1 METLLAGRPIDR
13 DFTRSAMAK
22 PHQSQIQRRRPEPPS
37 RLLRVALLSWES
49 LHSIAVGGVGVHVS
63 ELADAIAASGHEV
76 HIFTRRGERQVSYE
90 RVGAVHY
97 HRCDY
102 RREADFVDDVNAM
115 CAAFAARVFVTED
128 MLGAFDVVHAHDW
141 LAANAMIWV
150 KQARGRR
157 SILTI
162 HSTEYG
168 RCGNELSP
176 GQSSR
181 VRFQEQAGMY
191 WADHV
196 ITVSRATQGEVHALY
211 GVPLWKT
218 SVIHNAVRPTTLSP
232 RASRGAAK
240 AGCGIGRDEAAVLFC
255 GRLEVQK
262 GPDILLEAIPEVLD
276 SRHDTRFLFAGD
288 GSMRGQLETR
298 AGQLGLG
305 DAVRFLGRCTGSE
318 LPTLY
323 RACDAVC
330 VPSRNEPFGIVVLEA
345 WSAARPVV
353 VTRNGGPAEY
363 VDEGRDGLTVDPEPP
378 DIAAALARLL
388 DDGVSAAAMG
398 RRGKRKVR
406 TRFTWDAIAGQT
418 LDVYDP
424 ERSSTTALAEQL
436 RWQHDIGGI

>member
-1 METLLAGRPIDR
+1 
-13 DFTRSAMAK
+13 MAQ
-22 PHQSQIQRRRPEPPS
+22 PHQRQIQTRRAEPPS
-37 RLLRVALLSWES
+37 RSLRIALLSWES

-76 HIFTRRGERQVSYE
+76 HIFTRRGERQASYE

-115 CAAFAARVFVTED
+115 CAAFAACVFATED

-150 KQARGRR
+150 KQTRGRR
-157 SILTI
+157 SILTV

-196 ITVSRATQGEVHALY
+196 ITVSRATLREVHALY
-211 GVPLWKT
+211 RVPLWKT
-218 SVIHNAVRPTTLSP
+218 SVIHNAVRPTTLAP
-232 RASRGAAK
+232 RASRGTAK
-240 AGCGIGRDEAAVLFC
+240 VGCGIGRQEAAVLFC

-262 GPDILLEAIPEVLD
+262 GPDILLEAIPEVLG
-276 SRHDTRFLFAGD
+276 SRHDTRFLFAGE

-305 DAVRFLGRCTGSE
+305 RAVRFLGRCTGSE

-378 DIAAALARLL
+378 DVAAAIARLL
-388 DDGVSAAAMG
+388 EDGASAAAMG

-406 TRFTWDAIAGQT
+406 ARFTWNVIADQT

-424 ERSSTTALAEQL
+424 ERFTANAQAEQ
-436 RWQHDIGGI
+436 R